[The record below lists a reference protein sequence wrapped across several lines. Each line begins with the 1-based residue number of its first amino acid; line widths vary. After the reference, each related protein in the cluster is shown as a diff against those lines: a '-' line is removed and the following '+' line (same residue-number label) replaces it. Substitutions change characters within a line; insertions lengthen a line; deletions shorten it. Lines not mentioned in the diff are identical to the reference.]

1 LRSKKSQRALD
12 LQGLDKAPIY
22 SVKLENCTFQNV
34 AKENIVKNVQ
44 GLTMRNVVINGKPI
58 GVEAETSELQMT
70 VNQNRPNIQSI
81 A

>member
-1 LRSKKSQRALD
+1 MTGIQRALD

-22 SVKLENCTFQNV
+22 SVNLENCTFQNV

-44 GLTMRNVVINGKPI
+44 GLTMRNVVINGKSVESATETAAVPI
-58 GVEAETSELQMT
+58 QVT
-70 VNQNRPNIQSI
+70 VNQNRLNIQSI